1 MVFTRFI
8 PQPSGSDPAG
18 FDASGTQRGK
28 SARARCQNSR
38 NCRKRKG
45 GLQQFIITALLLGFV
60 FIHGVSYD
68 PGFLLT
74 HTLLEVCI
82 TLAFSAVLVCL
93 SMCIPNK
100 AVSAVTGL
108 LLTIILLGS
117 ALTISM
123 RLSAPEY
130 TEAFAYTD
138 EASGKLIKVDRK
150 RNDQYLTGTKRKIYT
165 FLYDFLPTCQFY
177 QIVQVSD
184 TPIENYGI
192 LIAYDGLLLLLS
204 TGAGIHIF
212 RKKDLK

>member
-60 FIHGVSYD
+60 FIHGVSYESRH
-68 PGFLLT
+68 FCCQ
-74 HTLLEVCI
+74 HTLLE
-82 TLAFSAVLVCL
+82 CL
-93 SMCIPNK
+93 CHPCLFRCACVPFHVHPEQSRRCRDRAP
-100 AVSAVTGL
+100 ADHHPAD
-108 LLTIILLGS
+108 GS
-117 ALTISM
+117 ALTIST

-150 RNDQYLTGTKRKIYT
+150 RN
-165 FLYDFLPTCQFY
+165 
-177 QIVQVSD
+177 
-184 TPIENYGI
+184 
-192 LIAYDGLLLLLS
+192 
-204 TGAGIHIF
+204 
-212 RKKDLK
+212 

>member
-1 MVFTRFI
+1 M
-8 PQPSGSDPAG
+8 
-18 FDASGTQRGK
+18 
-28 SARARCQNSR
+28 
-38 NCRKRKG
+38 
-45 GLQQFIITALLLGFV
+45 
-60 FIHGVSYD
+60 
-68 PGFLLT
+68 LT

-138 EASGKLIKVDRK
+138 EASGKLIKVDRE

-192 LIAYDGLLLLLS
+192 LIAYDGLLLFLS
-204 TGAGIHIF
+204 TGAGILIF
-212 RKKDLK
+212 GKKDLK

>member
-138 EASGKLIKVDRK
+138 EASGKLIKVDRE
-150 RNDQYLTGTKRKIYT
+150 RNDQYLTLVIS
-165 FLYDFLPTCQFY
+165 FPVNLNEF
-177 QIVQVSD
+177 
-184 TPIENYGI
+184 
-192 LIAYDGLLLLLS
+192 A
-204 TGAGIHIF
+204 
-212 RKKDLK
+212 